1 LITADEI
8 FMGDIPE
15 LAEDFRNFILWPLYM
30 NLLVNNQVCPAMAEH
45 EVDVLKGDD
54 D

>member
-1 LITADEI
+1 MFGMTMI
-8 FMGDIPE
+8 FC
-15 LAEDFRNFILWPLYM
+15 LTDFLWPLYM
-30 NLLVNNQVCPAMAEH
+30 NLLVNKQVCPVMAEH